1 MVVSGHIR
9 AQRIMI
15 GDHMKLLH
23 AARLSRLGDA
33 STGLDKQDDVS
44 RRYPIIGDH
53 EIAGTA
59 ADADVSGGVS
69 PWKRPELGPWLTDP
83 ELIAQYD
90 GIVASAL
97 DLAQLRDWAEDNGKQ
112 LIVISPP
119 LQWPPADD
127 DMASPIIWDVLARL
141 AEY

>member
-9 AQRIMI
+9 AQKIMI

-44 RRYPIIGDH
+44 RRYAIIGDH
-53 EIAGTA
+53 ETTGTA

-69 PWKRPELGPWLTDP
+69 PWKRPDLGPWLTDP
-83 ELIAQYD
+83 AKIASYD
-90 GIVASAL
+90 GIIASAL
-97 DLAQLRDWAEDNGKQ
+97 DRLGRSARDLAQLRDWAEDNGKQ

-127 DMASPIIWDVLARL
+127 DMAS
-141 AEY
+141 